1 MNIVTQETI
10 FVGFVW
16 IGGMGATM
24 SLVLL
29 MLRARSKK
37 LRTMGKVFLIPS
49 LFNINEPVI
58 FGAPVAFNP
67 YLMPPMWINGIV
79 GPIITWIFMKGG
91 LVNIPAKLLTGVKL
105 PMPISSV
112 LVTSDLRAIILWAV
126 LLVVYTIVWYPFFKA
141 YDSSLCSE
149 KNNTRKDDI
158 SG

>member
-1 MNIVTQETI
+1 
-10 FVGFVW
+10 
-16 IGGMGATM
+16 M
-24 SLVLL
+24 SICTLTSITLLVYNKTNAKTSLHFTL
-29 MLRARSKK
+29 DLCFP
-37 LRTMGKVFLIPS
+37 LPS